1 MYTYLYDR
9 IFGMKQWLFSIVV
22 YCLLFCGSQT
32 ASAIT
37 AADLELL
44 ISIGAIRADKAE
56 SARAALTSGATQ
68 NIVLTQTQMPVA
80 TLQSSGCM
88 ELPRNL
94 VVGSRDV
101 SVVLLQQFLRTQ
113 GYFTISENTDYFGP
127 ATRDA
132 VIAFQMA
139 HGLITSETQT
149 GAGSVGPVTI
159 AKIKE
164 VTCPVLQVSDVG
176 EGAAKIDSTATYQNQ
191 KRGQTKYRYTVSLT
205 PADDIVSWDV
215 RLICDGDQIKTNDRE
230 LKTCGGTKVLPVGSS
245 GKKTFSLSYT
255 NSSRANQ
262 MVGIIANARDAQ
274 GAVIDTVEAIDYV
287 AAPGIRDLE
296 PNPNT
301 NPGYRVVFD
310 GSSTSTDD
318 TSTDDSGNN
327 DSSTDTNTGTN
338 RDTSG
343 GTDRDRACELE
354 RQKIFTRWSSLETR
368 PTWGGGKAMLD
379 VFSLPERYIT
389 QNPSNS
395 AARIQIVE
403 PNNRTISE
411 IFDAYRDRYTFP
423 GLDYV
428 TFLYDQGYYYNAQA
442 KAWQREVINETER
455 STEEKRKDIINVI
468 PSVPPALITQQQINT
483 GDKMLLL
490 GELYASSNGGEAV
503 SVPTARWIWQT
514 REFGLNNDK
523 KRIIN
528 GTIGIDGAGV
538 TSRGNIPRTASAV
551 CETRLSNRDY
561 DIMLFRK

>member
-1 MYTYLYDR
+1 
-9 IFGMKQWLFSIVV
+9 MKKWFFSIVLC
-22 YCLLFCGSQT
+22 CLFFYGSQT

-37 AADLELL
+37 AADIELL
-44 ISIGAIRADKAE
+44 ISIGAISADKADA
-56 SARAALTSGATQ
+56 ARTVFSSGSVPQVT
-68 NIVLTQTQMPVA
+68 LPQTQMPVA
-80 TLQSSGCM
+80 TLQTNGCI
-88 ELPRNL
+88 ELPRNMVL
-94 VVGSRDV
+94 GTRDT

-113 GYFTISENTDYFGP
+113 GYFNAPENTDYFGP
-127 ATRDA
+127 TTRDA

-139 HGLITSETQT
+139 QGLISSSTQT
-149 GAGSVGPVTI
+149 GAGAVGPLTI
-159 AKIKE
+159 AAIKE
-164 VTCPVLQVSDVG
+164 VTCPVVETPESGYGL
-176 EGAAKIDSTATYQNQ
+176 AKIDSTATYQNQ
-191 KRGQTKYRYTVSLT
+191 KRGQTKYRYTVSIT

-274 GAVIDTVEAIDYV
+274 GAVIDTVEVIDYV
-287 AAPGIRDLE
+287 AAPGIRDLA
-296 PNPNT
+296 PKPNT
-301 NPGYRVVFD
+301 DLGYRVVFD
-310 GSSTSTDD
+310 DGSSTDG
-318 TSTDDSGNN
+318 TSTTDSGNT

-338 RDTSG
+338 HDTSG
-343 GTDRDRACELE
+343 VTDGDRACELE

-368 PTWGGGKAMLD
+368 STWGGGRTMLD

-428 TFLYDQGYYYNAQA
+428 TFLYDQGYYYNTQA

-455 STEEKRKDIINVI
+455 SAEEKRKEISAII
-468 PSVPPALITQQQINT
+468 PLVPPDLITQQQLDT
-483 GDKMLLL
+483 GDRMLLL
-490 GELYASSNGGEAV
+490 GELYASSNGGETV

-528 GTIGIDGAGV
+528 GTISIDGAGV
-538 TSRGNIPRTASAV
+538 TSRGNIPRTSSAT